1 MKMRFQKYLNL
12 FNLNDFFPPSLLT
25 IIMSLI
31 VGIGA
36 GFGAVLFKF
45 LIYFFQNLSFSDVP
59 KLLSFDKP
67 IHLILM
73 PAIGGLIIGPLI
85 YFFAR
90 EAKGHGVPEVMEAV
104 ALHGGKIR
112 PQVAVIKSLAS
123 SICIGTGG
131 SVGREGPIAQIGS
144 ALGSTLGQLFKLPE
158 DKIRNLVAC
167 GAAAGIS
174 ATFNAPIAGAM
185 FAMEVILGRLHVAS
199 FGAVVISAVS
209 ANVIAQ
215 IYEGNVSAFTI
226 PQYSFSNPYEILLYS
241 VLGIIAAVF
250 AYAFTKFLYF
260 SEDLWDRFNIPEYVK
275 PIMGGLLLGLFGFFT
290 YKIDGF
296 PRIFGV
302 GYETINQ
309 SLNGQLAINITIALL
324 LFKLIATSLT
334 LGSGGSGGIFAPS
347 LFMGAM
353 LGSSFGNVFK
363 TIFPNLTSTP
373 GAYALVGMAA
383 FFSGAAHAPIT
394 AILILFEMTRDYR
407 IILPLMF
414 ATVLSTF
421 VSRLL
426 SKESIYTLKLSRR
439 GIHLDQGQDID
450 IMNGVLA
457 GEIMIPNTATV
468 SMDLPLSDLS
478 DLFNQ
483 THRHGYPIVNKDN
496 ELVGMVT
503 VSDLDN
509 ELLNGEIKQKT
520 VANIATKSNLIY
532 ISPTDTMAKA
542 INTMSK
548 FHLSHIPVV
557 DTGNSTQ
564 LIGMIH
570 ISDIVNA
577 YNRAIS
583 KKAQRQLKSE
593 ALRLGK
599 LNNVDINNYTIPI
612 SSPLI
617 GKRINEIGFPYHC
630 LILSL
635 RRGKTVYIPDGFTKL
650 LAGDQLTTISE
661 IKCSQE
667 IENII
672 SGENGIRS
680 IQSDAKLKSKITIPN
695 NSKLSGKKIKD
706 LSLPDNII
714 IISIQRKNNLL
725 IPHGDTILKPKD
737 VLEVFGDS
745 DAINRII

>member
-1 MKMRFQKYLNL
+1 MKTKLQKYNKLLNIK
-12 FNLNDFFPPSLLT
+12 DFFPPSLLT

-45 LIYFFQNLSFSDVP
+45 LINFFKNLSFTDVP

-67 IHLILM
+67 IHIIIM

-112 PQVAVIKSLAS
+112 PQVAIIKSLAS

-167 GAAAGIS
+167 GAAGGIS

-199 FGAVVISAVS
+199 FSAVVISAVS
-209 ANVIAQ
+209 ADVIAQ
-215 IYEGNVSAFTI
+215 IYEGNISAFTI

-241 VLGIIAAVF
+241 ALGIIAAVF
-250 AYAFTKFLYF
+250 AFAFTKLLYF
-260 SEDLWDRFNIPEYVK
+260 SEDIWDRFNIPEYVK
-275 PIMGGLLLGLFGFFT
+275 PMVGGLLLGLFGFFT
-290 YKIDGF
+290 LKIDGF

-347 LFMGAM
+347 LYMGAM

-407 IILPLMF
+407 MILPLMF

-426 SKESIYTLKLSRR
+426 SKDSIYTLKLSRR

-457 GEIMIPNTATV
+457 GEIMVPNTDTV
-468 SMDLPLSDLS
+468 NMDLPLSELS
-478 DLFNQ
+478 NLFTQ

-509 ELLNGEIKQKT
+509 ALLNGDIENKA
-520 VANIATKSNLIY
+520 VADIATKSNLVY
-532 ISPTDTMAKA
+532 ILPTDTMAKA

-548 FHLSHIPVV
+548 YHLSHIPVV
-557 DTGNSTQ
+557 DTQNNTQ

-583 KKAQRQLKSE
+583 KKAQRQIKSE

-599 LNNVDINNYTIPI
+599 LNNVDINNYLIPAN
-612 SSPLI
+612 SPVI
-617 GKRINEIGFPYHC
+617 GKRINEIDFPYHC

-661 IKCSQE
+661 QKCSQG
-667 IENII
+667 IEGII
-672 SGENGIRS
+672 SGENGIKS
-680 IQSDAKLKSKITIPN
+680 IQSDAKLKSKITIPD
-695 NSKLSGKKIKD
+695 NSKLIGIKIKE
-706 LSLPDNII
+706 LSLPDNFII
-714 IISIQRKNNLL
+714 VSIKRNNKLI
-725 IPHGDTILKPKD
+725 IPHGDTILQPED
-737 VLEVFGDS
+737 VLEVFGNA
-745 DAINRII
+745 DAINSIL